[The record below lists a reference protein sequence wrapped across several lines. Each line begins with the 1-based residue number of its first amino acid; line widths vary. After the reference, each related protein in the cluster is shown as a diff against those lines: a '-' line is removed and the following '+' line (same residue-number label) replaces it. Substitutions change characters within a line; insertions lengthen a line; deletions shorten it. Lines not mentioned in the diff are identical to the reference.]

1 MKKVKKK
8 KKKTAMKPTVEKIT
22 TKEQLDAAFYIRE
35 QVFVVEQEV
44 AAEEE
49 YDEFEDSSLHF
60 LASLDGKSVGTAR
73 WRFTANGV
81 KMERFAVLEEARG
94 QGVGQALVAAVLA
107 DIEAMPEATGK
118 TKYLHAQLHAMPL
131 YAKFGFQQV
140 GEQFEECAI
149 LHYKMQLS

>member
-1 MKKVKKK
+1 VRKK
-8 KKKTAMKPTVEKIT
+8 KKKTAMKLTVEKIT

-49 YDEFEDSSLHF
+49 YDEFEDSSRHF
-60 LASLDGKSVGTAR
+60 LASLDGQPVGTAR

-118 TKYLHAQLHAMPL
+118 MKYLHAQLHAMPL

>member
-1 MKKVKKK
+1 MKKVRKK

-60 LASLDGKSVGTAR
+60 LASLDGQPVGTAR

-94 QGVGQALVAAVLA
+94 KGVGQALVAAVLA
-107 DIEAMPEATGK
+107 DIDALPEATGK
-118 TKYLHAQLHAMPL
+118 MKYLHAQLHAMPL

>member
-1 MKKVKKK
+1 
-8 KKKTAMKPTVEKIT
+8 MKPTVEKIT

-35 QVFVVEQEV
+35 EVFVVEQEV

-49 YDEFEDSSLHF
+49 YDEFEGSSLHF
-60 LASLDGKSVGTAR
+60 LASLDGQPVGTAR

-94 QGVGQALVAAVLA
+94 KGVGQALVAAVLA
-107 DIEAMPEATGK
+107 DIDARPEATGK
-118 TKYLHAQLHAMPL
+118 MKYLHAQLHAMPL

>member
-1 MKKVKKK
+1 VSKKN
-8 KKKTAMKPTVEKIT
+8 KKTAMKPTVEKIT
-22 TKEQLDAAFYIRE
+22 TKEQLDAVFHIRE

-60 LASLDGKSVGTAR
+60 LASLDGLPVGTAR

-94 QGVGQALVAAVLA
+94 KGVGQALVAAVLA
-107 DIEAMPEATGK
+107 DIDGMPEATGK
-118 TKYLHAQLHAMPL
+118 MKYLHAQLHAMPL

>member
-1 MKKVKKK
+1 VRKK

-60 LASLDGKSVGTAR
+60 LASLDGKPVGTAR

-107 DIEAMPEATGK
+107 DIEAMPEAKGK
-118 TKYLHAQLHAMPL
+118 MKYLHAQLHAMPL